1 MVLANLAQENN
12 IGDYV
17 KHYMVSNRQDNSE
30 RKGFMKFLQNLAL
43 LVHLLMIAYISR
55 RKRQIVLIILVYVND
70 MAVATPKNIYIT
82 SFKIVLHNDFDITN
96 LGELKFMLEILVKK
110 LIIVLT
116 NLSFSANLHTF
127 TKSSLTLAYKI
138 LHLFLLH

>member
-1 MVLANLAQENN
+1 
-12 IGDYV
+12 
-17 KHYMVSNRQDNSE
+17 
-30 RKGFMKFLQNLAL
+30 
-43 LVHLLMIAYISR
+43 
-55 RKRQIVLIILVYVND
+55 
-70 MAVATPKNIYIT
+70 MAVAALENIYIT
-82 SFKIVLHNDFDITN
+82 SFKIVLHIYLDITN
-96 LGELKFMLEILVKK
+96 LGELKFMLEILIKK

>member
-1 MVLANLAQENN
+1 
-12 IGDYV
+12 
-17 KHYMVSNRQDNSE
+17 MVSNRQDNSE

-43 LVHLLMIAYISR
+43 LVYLLMIAYILR
-55 RKRQIVLIILVYVND
+55 RKRQIVLIILVYIND
-70 MAVATPKNIYIT
+70 MAVAAPENIYIT
-82 SFKIVLHNDFDITN
+82 SFKMVLHNDFDITN

>member
-1 MVLANLAQENN
+1 
-12 IGDYV
+12 
-17 KHYMVSNRQDNSE
+17 
-30 RKGFMKFLQNLAL
+30 
-43 LVHLLMIAYISR
+43 
-55 RKRQIVLIILVYVND
+55 
-70 MAVATPKNIYIT
+70 MAVAALENIYIT
-82 SFKIVLHNDFDITN
+82 SFKMVLHIYLDITN

-127 TKSSLTLAYKI
+127 TKFSLTLAYKI